1 MISKHTS
8 PALNSIPTAERAYR
22 QQKVALQATENFCC
36 WQNDLYLFTD
46 DGFNAAEDDFLLLVI
61 AFGFVYRNA
70 QVLVLLMGKQ
80 SLCAAE
86 HHGNAAVGEGVVGF
100 RFTSA
105 RLHSHIPF

>member
-1 MISKHTS
+1 MTNLRLIWT
-8 PALNSIPTAERAYR
+8 R
-22 QQKVALQATENFCC
+22 QICPKT
-36 WQNDLYLFTD
+36 QNLRTCLLSGSSQNGTD
-46 DGFNAAEDDFLLLVI
+46 DGFNAAEDDFLLLVV
-61 AFGFVYRNA
+61 AFGFVDRNA

-105 RLHSHIPF
+105 RLHSHIPFSVHA

>member
-1 MISKHTS
+1 MTERISRF
-8 PALNSIPTAERAYR
+8 ANNRIISIIGKTTY
-22 QQKVALQATENFCC
+22 N
-36 WQNDLYLFTD
+36 LFTD
-46 DGFNAAEDDFLLLVI
+46 DGFNAAEDDFLLLVV

-105 RLHSHIPF
+105 RLHI

>member
-1 MISKHTS
+1 VSFL
-8 PALNSIPTAERAYR
+8 PFIPTAEGAYR

-46 DGFNAAEDDFLLLVI
+46 DGFNAAEDDVLLLVI
-61 AFGFVYRNA
+61 TFGFVDRNA

-100 RFTSA
+100 RLTSA
-105 RLHSHIPF
+105 RLHI